1 MITVLNFIAFWTVQF
16 KYSCNKLFPWPV
28 TSPLL
33 TVLTVSAGQCGGW
46 SARASA
52 FMLTVSF
59 ITNVPR
65 NDLFTDTSARPRT
78 VTEVNT
84 AMFRLMEAIPLLNT
98 MHGPAIKS
106 SIGSLTTEATLTDTV
121 PYLLI
126 LGLATGILIVI
137 NKDVVASTTTPMF
150 DLRTRSIT
158 KFTIALLSLIT
169 EATLTGS
176 AIYFYKVAATAPQLI
191 TEVRLNTA
199 EAITASVTK
208 HTLDPLTDA
217 KPGLLTALMLTYVS
231 TETALTKAALTFVN
245 RARPSVKNILVSLI
259 KSLNTEVEVKF
270 HAAAAVNCSATS
282 AAATNQA
289 ALLTKN
295 Y

>member
-28 TSPLL
+28 TSPFL
-33 TVLTVSAGQCGGW
+33 TVLTVSAGQCCGW
-46 SARASA
+46 GARASA
-52 FMLTVSF
+52 FMLTVSVV
-59 ITNVPR
+59 TNVPS

-98 MHGPAIKS
+98 MHGPAVKS
-106 SIGSLTTEATLTDTV
+106 SIGSLTTEATLT
-121 PYLLI
+121 
-126 LGLATGILIVI
+126 GLATGVLIVI
-137 NKDVVASTTTPMF
+137 NKAVVASATTPMF

-289 ALLTKN
+289 ALLTNN

>member
-1 MITVLNFIAFWTVQF
+1 MISVFKITGFWTLQLAN
-16 KYSCNKLFPWPV
+16 SCILFPCSV
-28 TSPLL
+28 TSLPL
-33 TVLTVSAGQCGGW
+33 TMSSTRCGGCG
-46 SARASA
+46 ALASA
-52 FMLTVSF
+52 FMLTVSVV
-59 ITNVPR
+59 TNVPS
-65 NDLFTDTSARPRT
+65 NDLFTDTSARPCT

-98 MHGPAIKS
+98 MHGPAVKS
-106 SIGSLTTEATLTDTV
+106 SIGSLTTEATLT
-121 PYLLI
+121 
-126 LGLATGILIVI
+126 GLATGVLIVI
-137 NKDVVASTTTPMF
+137 NKAVVASATTPMF

-158 KFTIALLSLIT
+158 EFTIALLSLIT

-289 ALLTKN
+289 ALLTNN

>member
-33 TVLTVSAGQCGGW
+33 TLLTVSAGQCGGW

-52 FMLTVSF
+52 FMLTVSVV
-59 ITNVPR
+59 TNVPS
-65 NDLFTDTSARPRT
+65 NDLFTDTSARPCT

-98 MHGPAIKS
+98 MHGPAVKS
-106 SIGSLTTEATLTDTV
+106 SIGSLTTEATLT
-121 PYLLI
+121 
-126 LGLATGILIVI
+126 GLATGVLIVI
-137 NKDVVASTTTPMF
+137 NKAVVASATTPMF

-270 HAAAAVNCSATS
+270 HAAAAVNCCATS

>member
-28 TSPLL
+28 TSPFL
-33 TVLTVSAGQCGGW
+33 TVLTVSAGQCCGW

-52 FMLTVSF
+52 FMLTVSVV
-59 ITNVPR
+59 TNVPS
-65 NDLFTDTSARPRT
+65 NDLFTDTSARPCT

-98 MHGPAIKS
+98 MHGPAVKS
-106 SIGSLTTEATLTDTV
+106 SIGSLTTEATLT
-121 PYLLI
+121 
-126 LGLATGILIVI
+126 GLATGVLIVI
-137 NKDVVASTTTPMF
+137 NKAVVASATTPMF

-289 ALLTKN
+289 ALLTNN
-295 Y
+295 YYPASAW